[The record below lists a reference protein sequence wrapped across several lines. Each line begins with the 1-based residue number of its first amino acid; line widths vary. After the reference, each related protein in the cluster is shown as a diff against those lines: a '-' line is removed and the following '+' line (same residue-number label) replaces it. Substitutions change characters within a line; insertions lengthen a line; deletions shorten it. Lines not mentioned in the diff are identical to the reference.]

1 MSIEFIRKVAELHL
15 CPDCFEK
22 YKRIIE
28 PSLRVW
34 RASPLGVWNQTE
46 WMIESILMKLEGAYK
61 DEKTIIVGNRKE
73 MKNSPEVNSEAYSR
87 IENKWPSFK
96 RRIDYLKKKGV
107 LSKNTYKILDIARK
121 RRNKIHDV
129 FDFRGIKE
137 EDYKL
142 FESVSPIVENL
153 FMAIL
158 LYPDR
163 EDMFKL
169 LFSNAEM
176 WAKNLLE
183 SLS

>member
-96 RRIDYLKKKGV
+96 RRIDYLKKNQRE
-107 LSKNTYKILDIARK
+107 LWQ
-121 RRNKIHDV
+121 
-129 FDFRGIKE
+129 
-137 EDYKL
+137 KL
-142 FESVSPIVENL
+142 
-153 FMAIL
+153 
-158 LYPDR
+158 
-163 EDMFKL
+163 
-169 LFSNAEM
+169 
-176 WAKNLLE
+176 
-183 SLS
+183 